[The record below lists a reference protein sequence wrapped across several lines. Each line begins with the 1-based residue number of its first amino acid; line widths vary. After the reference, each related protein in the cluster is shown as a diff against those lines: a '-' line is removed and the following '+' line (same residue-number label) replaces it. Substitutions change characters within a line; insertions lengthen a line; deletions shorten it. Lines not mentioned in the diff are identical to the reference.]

1 VQGLRRSLR
10 FWGALAL
17 GLAIMAP
24 TLALSLN
31 GSAPAADVGRAVP
44 LVFLL
49 GGIGMAF
56 VAFGFAV
63 LTRRFNHSGSAYAL
77 VGATLGS
84 RPGFFSGFAL
94 AGYYLFST
102 ICCVAAAG
110 LFIQSFLDSIGL
122 HNVPWL
128 LLGVLSAIVAGWL
141 SMRDTRS
148 ASRVL
153 LVMEGL
159 GIVLVAALTITIFAR
174 IGAGSAPDH
183 QTVSWTVFQLPAHT
197 PFSTLGAAVVFA
209 CLSWAG
215 FEGIATLGEETS
227 NARRNIPLALLG
239 SILLTLPLFVFVMM
253 AESNGFGASAAG
265 AAKFAAS
272 STPLGD
278 LARSFVGE
286 WAARLLLLAAAAS
299 AFASLLGSCTAA
311 SRMLFAFSRDGL
323 GPSWLSRLSK
333 TGTPSYAA
341 IASLVLAI
349 VINVAMA
356 INGTSST
363 NVYFYY
369 ATIGVLCLLV
379 AYAMV
384 GIAAASQL
392 LRTKRIVLLGAI
404 PALIGSVFAGYIFYI
419 QSTGQ
424 SSPYNTFPYYAG
436 AWCLAGLL
444 IVLLSPGLA
453 SRIGEKLSRAELGD
467 AAEATAEVSPS
478 HEHTTEGSIS

>member
-31 GSAPAADVGRAVP
+31 GAAPAADVGRAVP

-84 RPGFFSGFAL
+84 RAGFFSGFAL

-102 ICCVAAAG
+102 ICTVAAAG
-110 LFIQSFLDSIGL
+110 LFIQSFLDSIGV

-128 LLGVLSAIVAGWL
+128 LLGIISAVVAAWL
-141 SMRDTRS
+141 STRDTRS

-159 GIVLVAALTITIFAR
+159 GIVLVTALTIAIFVK
-174 IGAGSAPDH
+174 IAGGTAPDH
-183 QTVSWTVFQLPAHT
+183 QSVSWTVFQLPAHT

-239 SILLTLPLFVFVMM
+239 SILLTLPLFVIVMV

-265 AAKFAAS
+265 AAKFAGS

-286 WAARLLLLAAAAS
+286 WAARLLLFVAAAS

-323 GPSWLSRLSK
+323 GPSWLSRLSR
-333 TGTPSYAA
+333 TGTPARAA
-341 IASLVLAI
+341 IASLGVA
-349 VINVAMA
+349 VVVNVAMA

-392 LRTKRIVLLGAI
+392 VRTKRIVALGAI
-404 PALIGSVFAGYIFYI
+404 PALVGSVFAGYIFYV

-436 AWCLAGLL
+436 AWCVVGLL
-444 IVLLSPGLA
+444 IVLASPKLA
-453 SRIGEKLSRAELGD
+453 SRIGEKLSEAELGD
-467 AAEATAEVSPS
+467 SAQAGGSPS
-478 HEHTTEGSIS
+478 KEHTTEGSVVD

>member
-1 VQGLRRSLR
+1 MQGLRRSLR

-49 GGIGMAF
+49 GGVGMAF

-84 RPGFFSGFAL
+84 RAGFFSGFAL
-94 AGYYLFST
+94 AGYYLLST

-128 LLGVLSAIVAGWL
+128 LLGAISVVVAAWL
-141 SMRDTRS
+141 STRDTKS

-153 LVMEGL
+153 LAIEGL
-159 GIVLVAALTITIFAR
+159 GIVLITVLTITIFAKL
-174 IGAGSAPDH
+174 GGGSAPDH
-183 QTVSWTVFQLPAHT
+183 QSVSWTVFQLPAHT
-197 PFSTLGAAVVFA
+197 PFATLGAAVVFA

-215 FEGIATLGEETS
+215 FESIATLGEETS
-227 NARRNIPLALLG
+227 DPRRNIPLALLG
-239 SILLTLPLFVFVMM
+239 SILLTLPLFVIVMM

-265 AAKFAAS
+265 AAKFAGS

-278 LARSFVGE
+278 LAHSFVGE
-286 WAARLLLLAAAAS
+286 WAARLLLFAAAVS

-323 GPSWLSRLSK
+323 GPSWLSRLSR
-333 TGTPSYAA
+333 TGTPTRAA
-341 IASLVLAI
+341 LASLALALI
-349 VINVAMA
+349 VNAVMA
-356 INGTSST
+356 IYGTSST
-363 NVYFYY
+363 NVYFYF

-384 GIAAASQL
+384 GIAAAAQL
-392 LRTKRIVLLGAI
+392 LRAKRIFVIGAV
-404 PALIGSVFAGYIFYI
+404 PALIGSAFAGYIFYI

-424 SSPYNTFPYYAG
+424 SSPYDTFPYYAG
-436 AWCLAGLL
+436 AWCVLGLL
-444 IVLLSPGLA
+444 IVLVSPGLA

-467 AAEATAEVSPS
+467 AAGAAATPIRD
-478 HEHTTEGSIS
+478 HTTEGSVVD

>member
-1 VQGLRRSLR
+1 MQGLRRSLR
-10 FWGALAL
+10 FWGAMAL

-49 GGIGMAF
+49 GGVGMAF

-77 VGATLGS
+77 VGATLGA
-84 RPGFFSGFAL
+84 RAGFFSGFAL
-94 AGYYLFST
+94 LGYYLLST

-110 LFIQSFLDSIGL
+110 LFIQSFLDSIGV

-128 LLGVLSAIVAGWL
+128 LLGIISVAVAAWL
-141 SMRDTRS
+141 STRDTRS

-159 GIVLVAALTITIFAR
+159 GIVLITALTITIFAR
-174 IGAGSAPDH
+174 MGSGTAPGH
-183 QTVSWTVFQLPAHT
+183 ETVSWTVFQLPAHT
-197 PFSTLGAAVVFA
+197 PFGTLGAAVVFA

-227 NARRNIPLALLG
+227 DPRRNIPLALLG
-239 SILLTLPLFVFVMM
+239 SILLTLPLFVIVMM

-265 AAKFAAS
+265 AAKFAGS

-286 WAARLLLLAAAAS
+286 WAARLLLFAAAAS

-323 GPSWLSRLSK
+323 GPSWLSRLSR
-333 TGTPSYAA
+333 TGTPSRAA
-341 IASLVLAI
+341 IASLALGVVVNA
-349 VINVAMA
+349 AMA
-356 INGTSST
+356 IKGTSST

-392 LRTKRIVLLGAI
+392 VRTKRIIVLGAI
-404 PALIGSVFAGYIFYI
+404 PALVGSVFTGYVFYI

-436 AWCLAGLL
+436 GWCVLGLL
-444 IVLLSPGLA
+444 IVLASPGLA
-453 SRIGEKLSRAELGD
+453 RTIGERLSRAELGD
-467 AAEATAEVSPS
+467 TAVTGAPPS
-478 HEHTTEGSIS
+478 RDHATEGSVVD